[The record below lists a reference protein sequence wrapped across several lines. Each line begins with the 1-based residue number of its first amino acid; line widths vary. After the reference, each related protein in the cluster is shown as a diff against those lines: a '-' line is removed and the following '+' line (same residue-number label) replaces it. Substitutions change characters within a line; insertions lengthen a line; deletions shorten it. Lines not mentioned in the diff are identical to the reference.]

1 MADGEK
7 KCPECKA
14 GAPDWMVTFSD
25 LMTLLLTFFVL
36 LLSMAVIEQPKFERV
51 ASSLHQAF
59 NGVKVI
65 GKPIERIIEDPNM
78 VPSASKVRVV
88 ETEDQEILTKNKDF
102 DQPTTPQSEQ
112 LQQKQSQSDQLKQEK
127 KAKMLENLE
136 KAIQDSLSK
145 EIDTGVAEIEKQ
157 QDQILLRFP
166 AEATFKS
173 GSADIDP
180 KMKPTFEKLALTL
193 KGKSVQTVVTGHTDD
208 IPINTLQYRS
218 NWDLSAARASSIA
231 MEFQNYGELR
241 SEQIEV
247 VGFADGLPIATN
259 DSPENRKLNRR
270 IEVFIEP
277 NDEDFD
283 DQVFETIVGTV
294 ESTTF
299 SRTQDLP
306 DSVTTQKPKK
316 QNIETDSLNSNDK
329 NSRLQE
335 IIERIR
341 SLNRRRR

>member
-59 NGVKVI
+59 NGVKII

-88 ETEDQEILTKNKDF
+88 ETDDQEILTKNKDF
-102 DQPTTPQSEQ
+102 DEPTTPQSEQ
-112 LQQKQSQSDQLKQEK
+112 SPQMSQAEQIKQQK
-127 KAKMLENLE
+127 KAEMLENLE

-193 KGKSVQTVVTGHTDD
+193 KGQSVQTVVTGHTDD

-218 NWDLSAARASSIA
+218 NWDLSAARAASIA
-231 MEFQNYGELR
+231 MEFQTYGNLR
-241 SEQIEV
+241 SDQIEV

-277 NDEDFD
+277 NDKDFNN
-283 DQVFETIVGTV
+283 QLFENIVGTV

-299 SRTQDLP
+299 SRTQELP
-306 DSVTTQKPKK
+306 DSISTKQAPKQK
-316 QNIETDSLNSNDK
+316 IETDSIKSDNK

-341 SLNRRRR
+341 SLNNRRR